1 MSTLAVN
8 AVQNLSGASSIT
20 GVGKILQV
28 VQTTKTDTFSVATTM
43 NGSAGWTDITG
54 MSVNITPSSASN
66 KILIMTTG
74 RTSATNHT
82 VVRLLRGSTAI
93 AIGDQEGSNRTRSST
108 GDLGVSGGYQNAN
121 ASIIW
126 LDSPSTTSQVT
137 YKMQIASANTSYF
150 NRQVSDSD
158 HLVYTRSASVITAME
173 VAA

>member
-28 VQTTKTDTFSVATTM
+28 VQTTKTDTFSISATM
-43 NGSAGWTDITG
+43 NGSAGWSDITG
-54 MSVNITPSSASN
+54 MSVNITPGSSSN

-74 RTSATNHT
+74 RISATNHT
-82 VVRLLRGSTAI
+82 VCRLLRGSTAI
-93 AIGDQEGSNRTRSST
+93 SIGDQEGSNRTRSTT
-108 GDLGVSGGYQNAN
+108 GDVGVSGGWQNQN
-121 ASIIW
+121 VSIIV

-137 YKMQIASANTSYF
+137 YKIQLACANTTYF
-150 NRQVSDSD
+150 NRQASDDD
-158 HLVYTRSASVITAME
+158 HLVYTRSASTITAME

>member
-8 AVQNLSGASSIT
+8 TIHNTSGAYSIT

-66 KILIMTTG
+66 KVLIMTTG

>member
-8 AVQNLSGASSIT
+8 AIENLSGAHDIT
-20 GVGKILQV
+20 GMGKILQV

-43 NGSAGWTDITG
+43 NGTAGWTDITG

-66 KILIMTTG
+66 KVLIMTTG
-74 RTSATNHT
+74 RVSATNHT
-82 VVRLLRGSTAI
+82 VVRLMRGSTPI
-93 AIGDQEGSNRTRSST
+93 AIGDQEGSSRTRSST
-108 GDLGVSGGYQNAN
+108 GDLGVSGGYQNQN

-158 HLVYTRSASVITAME
+158 HIVYNRSASAITVME